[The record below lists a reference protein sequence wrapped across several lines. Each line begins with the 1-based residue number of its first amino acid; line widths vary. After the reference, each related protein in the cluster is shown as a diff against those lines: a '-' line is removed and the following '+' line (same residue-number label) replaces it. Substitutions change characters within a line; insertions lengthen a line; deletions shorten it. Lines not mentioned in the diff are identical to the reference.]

1 MNNIIIDYNTAK
13 DVIEDL
19 LDFYEVSITK
29 FRVIEDINNLENKFA
44 VNDILMFSSVITSLG
59 FYIKESFNE
68 NEEIQKVQVY
78 FNEEL
83 ISEREYKWNNI

>member
-19 LDFYEVSITK
+19 LDFYEISITK
-29 FRVIEDINNLENKFA
+29 SRVIEDINNLENKFA

-83 ISEREYKWNNI
+83 ISEREYK

>member
-19 LDFYEVSITK
+19 LDFYEISITK

-83 ISEREYKWNNI
+83 ISEREYK

>member
-29 FRVIEDINNLENKFA
+29 FRVIDDINNLENKFA

>member
-83 ISEREYKWNNI
+83 ISEREYK

>member
-13 DVIEDL
+13 VVIEDL
-19 LDFYEVSITK
+19 LDLYEVSITK

-83 ISEREYKWNNI
+83 ISEREYK

>member
-19 LDFYEVSITK
+19 LDFYEISITK

-44 VNDILMFSSVITSLG
+44 VNDTLMFSSVITSLG

-83 ISEREYKWNNI
+83 ISEREYK

>member
-1 MNNIIIDYNTAK
+1 MNNIIIDYNVAK

-44 VNDILMFSSVITSLG
+44 ANDILMFSSVITSLG

-83 ISEREYKWNNI
+83 ISEREYK

>member
-1 MNNIIIDYNTAK
+1 MNNIIIDYNVAK

-44 VNDILMFSSVITSLG
+44 VNDVLMFSSVITSLG

-83 ISEREYKWNNI
+83 ISEREYK

>member
-13 DVIEDL
+13 DVIENL

-83 ISEREYKWNNI
+83 ISEREYK

>member
-1 MNNIIIDYNTAK
+1 MNNIIIDYNVAK

-83 ISEREYKWNNI
+83 ISEREYK

>member
-29 FRVIEDINNLENKFA
+29 FRVIEDINNLENKFV

-83 ISEREYKWNNI
+83 ISEREYK

>member
-19 LDFYEVSITK
+19 LDFYEISITK

-44 VNDILMFSSVITSLG
+44 VNDILMFSSVITGLG

-83 ISEREYKWNNI
+83 ISEREYK

>member
-44 VNDILMFSSVITSLG
+44 VNDILIFSSVITSLG

-83 ISEREYKWNNI
+83 ISEREYK

>member
-19 LDFYEVSITK
+19 LDFYEISITK

-83 ISEREYKWNNI
+83 ISEREYKWNII

>member
-59 FYIKESFNE
+59 FYIKESLNE

-83 ISEREYKWNNI
+83 ISEREYK